1 MQFDELMKK
10 LGYEN
15 VNLEVIKKLS
25 HLLKDDRSNFILSFM
40 SNDRD
45 SLDKYSEKID
55 DMINKIDCDV
65 SESELEGHE
74 GLLVYYI
81 CEKLRRRYND
91 LKQKKYEVVREI
103 LDSLPLLIYLHDLF
117 KGLKLGSGNRKKHSS
132 GNRKIESDLKQL
144 LKDIFEEYDKISSIA
159 EESPE
164 LIRYGEN
171 DKEENYPV
179 AIVSPIFGEIKVI
192 YPKRHTEDLNDYI
205 LNKLNVTDSPKEF
218 KELIDKEKWDVIA
231 KSLLLKP
238 QRTWFSGNDI
248 AIIAHLRGA
257 FYAYLLSNGA
267 TLIKLENPFFNPTS
281 LKDLLGSSSILRIFS
296 YHLNMKILEKMKVS
310 LLFLPIVGK
319 KGISIHELKEI
330 FNSPFIELLTPFTV
344 YTTID
349 SMMLLIPYS
358 IKGEFEEIVE
368 EAFNETLSEIFKEY
382 GIDKKDE
389 NKEHIEIHYDII
401 KSGLLAGSDEL
412 EKAKLFNEF
421 LLAESPTTKSAYVV
435 HYSTYLPL
443 SDDVCD
449 KCKVRTAIEEDELEK
464 LEKIVKFRNEVLGRK
479 ERLCHMCTAVRLSS
493 VFFREYA
500 ASLDEVG
507 RDLIFIAV
515 KIEPYVPEGKV
526 DFNKIVDEKLEMKIN
541 ELKQKIE
548 LIRREMKDKVIS
560 CLGKENDAINKIL
573 SKNNVKKEELIK
585 AMEEE
590 YKGGNISEFLS
601 KFETKNRSDYLITFC
616 ALAFEKNNK
625 IGILNNIFKELEIEE
640 KDEHQLVKLIDDIK
654 KLNDHIKKIKEKSP
668 STGNLPYNLTIQ
680 DSIDRRL
687 SQLIEFFL
695 LMEELK
701 EKLPEAVVLV
711 PPSSFNSFV
720 IFVMNIENFRKNTE
734 NTINVLNTLSKK
746 SHLHYYKPIIRVFI
760 IRSLS
765 DVPMK
770 NIIELISSLDEKVSK
785 QNAVVY
791 LPVYLGRGVMEV
803 GEPTILDKLEF
814 PNPEELEEFL
824 NAVVKLSEENKL
836 LNDRFLE
843 DIRKYPQEKL
853 SIARLLK

>member
-45 SLDKYSEKID
+45 SLDKYAEKID

-81 CEKLRRRYND
+81 CEKLRRKYND

-117 KGLKLGSGNRKKHSS
+117 KGLKLGSGK
-132 GNRKIESDLKQL
+132 NRKIESGLQGL

-164 LIRYGEN
+164 LIGYKEN
-171 DKEENYPV
+171 DKENYPV
-179 AIVSPIFGEIKVI
+179 AIVSPIFGEIKEI
-192 YPKRHTEDLNDYI
+192 YPSGDTKDFDDYI
-205 LNKLNVTDSPKEF
+205 LNKLNVTGSP

-296 YHLNMKILEKMKVS
+296 YHLNMKILKKMKVS
-310 LLFLPIVGK
+310 LLFLPIVGEK
-319 KGISIHELKEI
+319 EISIHEFKEI

-401 KSGLLAGSDEL
+401 KSGLLAGSDER

-421 LLAESPTTKSAYVV
+421 LLAESPITKSAYVV

-449 KCKVRTAIEEDELEK
+449 KCKVRMAIEEDELEK

-479 ERLCHMCTAVRLSS
+479 ERLCHVCTAVRLSS

-526 DFNKIVDEKLEMKIN
+526 DFNKIVDEKLEMKID

-548 LIRREMKDKVIS
+548 LIRREMKDEVIS
-560 CLGKENDAINKIL
+560 RLKKENDAINKML

-590 YKGGNISEFLS
+590 YKGERISEFLGQF
-601 KFETKNRSDYLITFC
+601 KTENKSDYLITFC
-616 ALAFEKNNK
+616 ALAFEKIK
-625 IGILNNIFKELEIEE
+625 DIGILNNIFKELKIEE
-640 KDEHQLVKLIDDIK
+640 KDEHQLAKLIDNIQ
-654 KLNDHIKKIKEKSP
+654 KIKEKS
-668 STGNLPYNLTIQ
+668 STGNLPYNLTVQ

-734 NTINVLNTLSKK
+734 KIINVLNTLSKK
-746 SHLHYYKPIIRVFI
+746 PHLHYYKPIIRVFI

-853 SIARLLK
+853 SVARLLK

>member
-10 LGYEN
+10 LGYEKE
-15 VNLEVIKKLS
+15 NLEVIKKLS
-25 HLLKDDRSNFILSFM
+25 HLLPTTDRPNFILSYM
-40 SNDRD
+40 SEDRD
-45 SLDKYSEKID
+45 SLDKYAEKID
-55 DMINKIDCDV
+55 DVINRIDCDV
-65 SESELEGHE
+65 NELKGHE
-74 GLLVYYI
+74 DLLVYYI
-81 CEKLRRRYND
+81 CKKLRMKYND
-91 LKQKKYEVVREI
+91 LKQKKYEIAREI
-103 LDSLPLLIYLHDLF
+103 VDSVPLLIYLHDLF
-117 KGLKLGSGNRKKHSS
+117 KGLRLGAGKKE
-132 GNRKIESDLKQL
+132 KESVLGQL
-144 LKDIFEEYDKISSIA
+144 LKDIFNEYDRISSIA

-164 LIRYGEN
+164 LIGYNEEE
-171 DKEENYPV
+171 KEKYPV

-192 YPKRHTEDLNDYI
+192 YNSHRTDELDKYI
-205 LNKLNVTDSPKEF
+205 LDKLNVVDSPKE
-218 KELIDKEKWDVIA
+218 LVYKEKWDVIA

-238 QRTWFSGNDI
+238 QRTWFSANDI

-267 TLIKLENPFFNPTS
+267 TLVKLENPFFSPTS

-296 YHLNMKILEKMKVS
+296 YHLNMKILEKMKVN
-310 LLFLPIVGK
+310 LLFLPIIGE
-319 KGISIHELKEI
+319 KGIGIHELKEI

-349 SMMLLIPYS
+349 NMMLLIPYTL
-358 IKGEFEEIVE
+358 KGKFEEIVE
-368 EAFNETLSEIFKEY
+368 EAINETLSEIFKEY
-382 GIDKKDE
+382 GIDKKGE
-389 NKEHIEIHYDII
+389 NKEHIEIHYNII
-401 KSGLLAGSDEL
+401 KSGLLVGSDDH

-421 LLAESPTTKSAYVV
+421 LLEESPITKSAYVV

-449 KCKVRTAIEEDELEK
+449 KCKVRMAIEEDELEK
-464 LEKIVKFRNEVLGRK
+464 LEKIVKFRNKVLGRK
-479 ERLCHMCTAVRLSS
+479 ERLCHVCTAVRLSS

-541 ELKQKIE
+541 ELINELKQKIE
-548 LIRREMKDKVIS
+548 LIRREMKDEVIS
-560 CLGKENDAINKIL
+560 RLKKENDAINKIL
-573 SKNNVKKEELIK
+573 SKINVKKEELIK

-590 YKGGNISEFLS
+590 YKGGHISEFLGQF
-601 KFETKNRSDYLITFC
+601 KTENKSDYLITFS
-616 ALAFEKNNK
+616 ALAFEKINNF
-625 IGILNNIFKELEIEE
+625 GILNNIFKELKIEE
-640 KDEHQLVKLIDDIK
+640 KDEHQLAKLID
-654 KLNDHIKKIKEKSP
+654 NIKKIKEKSP
-668 STGNLPYNLTIQ
+668 STGNLPYNLTVQ

-734 NTINVLNTLSKK
+734 NIINVLNTLSKK
-746 SHLHYYKPIIRVFI
+746 PHLHYYKPIIRVFI

-765 DVPMK
+765 DVPVK

>member
-45 SLDKYSEKID
+45 SLDKYAEKID

-81 CEKLRRRYND
+81 CEKLRRKYND

-117 KGLKLGSGNRKKHSS
+117 KGLKLGSGK
-132 GNRKIESDLKQL
+132 NRKIESGLQGL
-144 LKDIFEEYDKISSIA
+144 LKDIFEEYDKISSTA

-164 LIRYGEN
+164 LIGYDE
-171 DKEENYPV
+171 KVKENYPV
-179 AIVSPIFGEIKVI
+179 AIVSPIFGEIKEI
-192 YPKRHTEDLNDYI
+192 YPSGDTKDFDDYI
-205 LNKLNVTDSPKEF
+205 LNKLNVTSSP

-296 YHLNMKILEKMKVS
+296 YHLNMKILKKMKVS
-310 LLFLPIVGK
+310 LLFLPIVGEK
-319 KGISIHELKEI
+319 ETSIHELKEI

-368 EAFNETLSEIFKEY
+368 EAFSETLSEIFKEY

-401 KSGLLAGSDEL
+401 KSGLLAGSDER

-421 LLAESPTTKSAYVV
+421 LLAESPITKSAYVV

-449 KCKVRTAIEEDELEK
+449 KCKVRMAIEEDELEK

-479 ERLCHMCTAVRLSS
+479 ERLCHVCTAVRLSS

-548 LIRREMKDKVIS
+548 LIRREMKDEVIS
-560 CLGKENDAINKIL
+560 RLKKENDAINKML

-590 YKGGNISEFLS
+590 YKGERISEFLGQFDTEN
-601 KFETKNRSDYLITFC
+601 KSDYLITFC
-616 ALAFEKNNK
+616 ALAFEKIK
-625 IGILNNIFKELEIEE
+625 DIGILNNIFKELKIEE
-640 KDEHQLVKLIDDIK
+640 KDEHQLAKLIDNIQ
-654 KLNDHIKKIKEKSP
+654 KIKEKS
-668 STGNLPYNLTIQ
+668 STGNLPYNLTVQ

-687 SQLIEFFL
+687 SQLIEFFF

-701 EKLPEAVVLV
+701 EKLPEAVALV

-734 NTINVLNTLSKK
+734 KIINVLNTLSKK
-746 SHLHYYKPIIRVFI
+746 PHLHYYKPIIRVFI

-853 SIARLLK
+853 SVARLLK

>member
-45 SLDKYSEKID
+45 SLDKYAEKID

-74 GLLVYYI
+74 DLLVYYI
-81 CEKLRRRYND
+81 CEKLRRKYND

-117 KGLKLGSGNRKKHSS
+117 KGLKLGSGK
-132 GNRKIESDLKQL
+132 NRKIESGLQGL

-164 LIRYGEN
+164 LIGYDE
-171 DKEENYPV
+171 KVKENYPV
-179 AIVSPIFGEIKVI
+179 AIVSPIFGEIKEI
-192 YPKRHTEDLNDYI
+192 YPKGDTKDFDDYI
-205 LNKLNVTDSPKEF
+205 LNKLNVTSSP

-310 LLFLPIVGK
+310 LLFLPIVGEK
-319 KGISIHELKEI
+319 ETSIHELKEI

-401 KSGLLAGSDEL
+401 KSGLLAGSDER

-421 LLAESPTTKSAYVV
+421 LLAESPITKSAYVV

-443 SDDVCD
+443 SDEVCD
-449 KCKVRTAIEEDELEK
+449 KCKVRMAIEEDELEK

-479 ERLCHMCTAVRLSS
+479 ERLCHVCTAVRLSS

-548 LIRREMKDKVIS
+548 LIRREMKDEVIS
-560 CLGKENDAINKIL
+560 RLEKENDEINKML
-573 SKNNVKKEELIK
+573 SKKDVKKEELIK

-590 YKGGNISEFLS
+590 YKGGRISEFLDQF
-601 KFETKNRSDYLITFC
+601 KTENRSDYLITFC
-616 ALAFEKNNK
+616 ALAFEKIK
-625 IGILNNIFKELEIEE
+625 DIGILNNIFKELKIEE
-640 KDEHQLVKLIDDIK
+640 KDEHQLAKLIDNIQ
-654 KLNDHIKKIKEKSP
+654 KIKEKS
-668 STGNLPYNLTIQ
+668 STGNLPYNLTVQ

-687 SQLIEFFL
+687 SQLIEFFF

-720 IFVMNIENFRKNTE
+720 IFVMNTENFRKNTE
-734 NTINVLNTLSKK
+734 KIINVLNTLSKK
-746 SHLHYYKPIIRVFI
+746 PHLHYYKPIIRVFI

-853 SIARLLK
+853 SVARLLK

>member
-45 SLDKYSEKID
+45 SLDKYAEKID

-117 KGLKLGSGNRKKHSS
+117 KGLKLGSGNRK
-132 GNRKIESDLKQL
+132 IESDLKQL

-171 DKEENYPV
+171 DKEKNYPV

-192 YPKRHTEDLNDYI
+192 YPRKDTEDLNNYI
-205 LNKLNVTDSPKEF
+205 LNKLNVTGSS

-358 IKGEFEEIVE
+358 IKAEFEEIVE

-389 NKEHIEIHYDII
+389 NKEHTEIHYDII
-401 KSGLLAGSDEL
+401 KSGLLAGSDER

-421 LLAESPTTKSAYVV
+421 LLAKSPITKSAYVV
-435 HYSTYLPL
+435 HYSTHLPL

-449 KCKVRTAIEEDELEK
+449 KCKVRMAIEEDELEI
-464 LEKIVKFRNEVLGRK
+464 LEEIVKFRNEVLGRK
-479 ERLCHMCTAVRLSS
+479 ERLCHVCTAIRLSS
-493 VFFREYA
+493 VLFREYA

-541 ELKQKIE
+541 ELEMKINELKQKIE

-560 CLGKENDAINKIL
+560 RLSKENDAINKIL

-590 YKGGNISEFLS
+590 YKGGHISEFLCQ
-601 KFETKNRSDYLITFC
+601 FDTENRSDYLITFC
-616 ALAFEKNNK
+616 ALAFEKINK
-625 IGILNNIFKELEIEE
+625 IGILNNIFKELKIEE

-654 KLNDHIKKIKEKSP
+654 KLIDHIKKIKEKSP

-720 IFVMNIENFRKNTE
+720 IFVMNIENFRKNIE
-734 NTINVLNTLSKK
+734 NIINVLNTLSKK

>member
-25 HLLKDDRSNFILSFM
+25 HLLEDDRSNFILSFM

-45 SLDKYSEKID
+45 SLDKYAEKID

-81 CEKLRRRYND
+81 CEKLRREYND

-117 KGLKLGSGNRKKHSS
+117 KGLKLGSGNRK
-132 GNRKIESDLKQL
+132 IETDLKQL
-144 LKDIFEEYDKISSIA
+144 LKDVFEEYDKISSIA

-164 LIRYGEN
+164 LIGYDE
-171 DKEENYPV
+171 KVKENYPV

-192 YPKRHTEDLNDYI
+192 YPKGHTEDFDKYI
-205 LNKLNVTDSPKEF
+205 LNKLNVTGSP

-310 LLFLPIVGK
+310 LLFLPIVGEK
-319 KGISIHELKEI
+319 EISIHEFKEI

-401 KSGLLAGSDEL
+401 KSGLLAGSDER
-412 EKAKLFNEF
+412 EKAKIFNEF
-421 LLAESPTTKSAYVV
+421 LLAESPITKSAYVV

-449 KCKVRTAIEEDELEK
+449 KCKVRMAIEEDELEK

-479 ERLCHMCTAVRLSS
+479 ERLCHVCTAVRLSS

-526 DFNKIVDEKLEMKIN
+526 DFNKIVDEKLETKIN

-548 LIRREMKDKVIS
+548 LIRREMKDEVIS
-560 CLGKENDAINKIL
+560 RLKKENDAINKML
-573 SKNNVKKEELIK
+573 SKKDVKKEELIK

-590 YKGGNISEFLS
+590 YKGGRISEFLGQ
-601 KFETKNRSDYLITFC
+601 FQAENRSDYLITFI
-616 ALAFEKNNK
+616 ALAFEKIK
-625 IGILNNIFKELEIEE
+625 DIGILNNIFKELKIEE
-640 KDEHQLVKLIDDIK
+640 KDEHQLAKLIDY
-654 KLNDHIKKIKEKSP
+654 IKKIKEKS
-668 STGNLPYNLTIQ
+668 STGNLPYNLTVQ

-734 NTINVLNTLSKK
+734 NIINVLNTLSKK
-746 SHLHYYKPIIRVFI
+746 PHLHYYKPIIRVFI

-853 SIARLLK
+853 SVARLLK

>member
-10 LGYEN
+10 LGYEKE
-15 VNLEVIKKLS
+15 NLEVIKKLS
-25 HLLKDDRSNFILSFM
+25 HLLPTTDRPNFILSYM
-40 SNDRD
+40 SEDRD
-45 SLDKYSEKID
+45 SLDKYAEKID
-55 DMINKIDCDV
+55 DVINRIDCDV
-65 SESELEGHE
+65 NELKGHE
-74 GLLVYYI
+74 DLLVYYI
-81 CEKLRRRYND
+81 CKKLRMKYND
-91 LKQKKYEVVREI
+91 LKQKKYEIAREI
-103 LDSLPLLIYLHDLF
+103 VDSVPLLIYLHDLF
-117 KGLKLGSGNRKKHSS
+117 KGLRLGAGKKE
-132 GNRKIESDLKQL
+132 KESVLGQL
-144 LKDIFEEYDKISSIA
+144 LKDIFNEYDRISSIA

-164 LIRYGEN
+164 LIGYNEEE
-171 DKEENYPV
+171 KEKYPV

-192 YPKRHTEDLNDYI
+192 YPSGDTKDLDNYI
-205 LNKLNVTDSPKEF
+205 SNKLNVTSSP

-296 YHLNMKILEKMKVS
+296 YHLNMKILKKMKVS
-310 LLFLPIVGK
+310 LLFLPIVDEK
-319 KGISIHELKEI
+319 ETSIHELKEI

-401 KSGLLAGSDEL
+401 KSGLLAGSDER

-421 LLAESPTTKSAYVV
+421 LLAESPITKSAYVV

-449 KCKVRTAIEEDELEK
+449 KCKVRMAIEEDELEK

-479 ERLCHMCTAVRLSS
+479 ERLCHVCTAVRLSS

-548 LIRREMKDKVIS
+548 LIRREMKDEVI
-560 CLGKENDAINKIL
+560 LRLEKEKDAINKIL
-573 SKNNVKKEELIK
+573 SKKDVKKEELIK
-585 AMEEE
+585 AIEEE
-590 YKGGNISEFLS
+590 YKGGRISEFLGQF
-601 KFETKNRSDYLITFC
+601 KTENKSDYLITFC
-616 ALAFEKNNK
+616 ALAFEKIK
-625 IGILNNIFKELEIEE
+625 DIGILNNIFKELKIEE
-640 KDEHQLVKLIDDIK
+640 KDEHQLAKLID
-654 KLNDHIKKIKEKSP
+654 NIKKIKEKSP
-668 STGNLPYNLTIQ
+668 STGNLPYNLTVQ

-687 SQLIEFFL
+687 SQLIEFFF

-734 NTINVLNTLSKK
+734 KIINVLNTLSKK
-746 SHLHYYKPIIRVFI
+746 PHLHYYKPIIRVFI

-765 DVPMK
+765 DVPVK

-853 SIARLLK
+853 SISRLLK

>member
-45 SLDKYSEKID
+45 SLDKYAEKID

-65 SESELEGHE
+65 SESELGGHE

-81 CEKLRRRYND
+81 CEKLRRKYND

-117 KGLKLGSGNRKKHSS
+117 KGLKLGSGK
-132 GNRKIESDLKQL
+132 NRKIESGLQGL
-144 LKDIFEEYDKISSIA
+144 LKDIFEEYDKISSTA

-164 LIRYGEN
+164 LIGYDE
-171 DKEENYPV
+171 KVKENYPV
-179 AIVSPIFGEIKVI
+179 AIVSPIFGEIKEI
-192 YPKRHTEDLNDYI
+192 YPSGDTKDFDDYI
-205 LNKLNVTDSPKEF
+205 LNKLNVTGSP

-310 LLFLPIVGK
+310 LLFLPIVGEK
-319 KGISIHELKEI
+319 EISIHEFKEI

-382 GIDKKDE
+382 GINKKDE

-401 KSGLLAGSDEL
+401 KSGLLAGSDER

-421 LLAESPTTKSAYVV
+421 LLAESPITKSAYVV

-449 KCKVRTAIEEDELEK
+449 KCKVRMAIEEDELEK

-479 ERLCHMCTAVRLSS
+479 ERLCHVCTAVRLSS

-548 LIRREMKDKVIS
+548 LIRREMKDEVIS
-560 CLGKENDAINKIL
+560 HLKKENNAINKML

-590 YKGGNISEFLS
+590 YKGERISEFLDQF
-601 KFETKNRSDYLITFC
+601 KTENRSDYLITFC
-616 ALAFEKNNK
+616 ALAFEKIND
-625 IGILNNIFKELEIEE
+625 IGILNNIFKELKIEE
-640 KDEHQLVKLIDDIK
+640 KDEHQLAKLIDNIQ
-654 KLNDHIKKIKEKSP
+654 KIKEKS
-668 STGNLPYNLTIQ
+668 STGNLPYNLTVQ

-734 NTINVLNTLSKK
+734 NIINVLNTLSKK
-746 SHLHYYKPIIRVFI
+746 PHLHYYKPIIRVFI

-853 SIARLLK
+853 SVARLLK